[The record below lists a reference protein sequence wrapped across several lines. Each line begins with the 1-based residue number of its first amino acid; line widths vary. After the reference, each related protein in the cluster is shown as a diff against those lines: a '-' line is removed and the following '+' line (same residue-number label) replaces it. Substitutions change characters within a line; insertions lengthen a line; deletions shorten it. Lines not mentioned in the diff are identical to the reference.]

1 MANYNKAFNF
11 RGGFQVDTDVL
22 VVRGQN
28 VGIGSSIPNERLVVD
43 GIIQANGLNIT
54 STEDVVL
61 EKATA
66 GILTVT
72 EILDVGIE
80 TGSALPYPDGTPQVR
95 LTTGIITAANP
106 AIGVVTYY
114 GDGGRL
120 LNLPTSQWL
129 DIDVGLGFTSIYAQG
144 YVGVNTT
151 DPRYVFQV
159 GGVPFAPKAGFNTSQ
174 TGVGIETG
182 SIFVSDNISVGKTV
196 STLGEFIGVGSLITD
211 LNGSALKYGTIGSD
225 RFENINALGTINAG
239 IISAGIITVREQL
252 SAPVFIGSTIIGDTF
267 SGIAQTAVGVVTTAQ
282 LVFDTAEA
290 NEYNARNRFISTEGV
305 LQIGNYQREN
315 VSAGSSIGDVDV
327 YKFSE
332 SAYIYSLAKD
342 GVSKVF
348 VGREREG
355 SSRREFGGLRYGGS
369 LVDGTSD
376 VNDLDVVNYDVG
388 NLNFYLHSGSGGIND
403 TEGSF
408 RWIYGQSD
416 SVLAE
421 LDKNGGFVLSGNA
434 LGEATLDVTGI
445 ATFRGDTY
453 VNGELTVE
461 DKTTLKGDIAVEG
474 TIQVDGGFEASVDV
488 QFKGADFSDGLTVA
502 GGVFDGDEGVG
513 LTSTGKV
520 EASSEINLVGAGS
533 TVVTIK
539 ADGTISADSTIQSNT
554 NIVGGLQ
561 VSSPRVNATTEILAP
576 DNFLANV
583 NGLSVDNANIDNLGV
598 SSLTA
603 TDATVGTAVYVTEV
617 RSNNGNVVLTSS
629 NVNASS
635 LSGNDLTVT
644 DASVNG
650 TIDIGGNSITQT
662 AASIPTLV
670 STAITATTVTAEN
683 VIVSSTLDAPNFSS
697 SGAVSG
703 TEAVFDF
710 ARITDLE
717 TVGVATFGT
726 INASVANIGNLGS
739 VAIESVSADQLIVSG
754 VATVQSIDILS
765 PFTPSQIV
773 TPKVDADEVD
783 TDEIRPLNG
792 SIVDVFGDLSVS
804 GDTTLGVATISE
816 LTVNGVR
823 VRTPSSPDTTELSFN
838 INSGVNGTNLT
849 ITVNYQGQFL
859 TTDLPLT

>member
-1 MANYNKAFNF
+1 M
-11 RGGFQVDTDVL
+11 
-22 VVRGQN
+22 
-28 VGIGSSIPNERLVVD
+28 
-43 GIIQANGLNIT
+43 
-54 STEDVVL
+54 
-61 EKATA
+61 
-66 GILTVT
+66 
-72 EILDVGIE
+72 
-80 TGSALPYPDGTPQVR
+80 
-95 LTTGIITAANP
+95 
-106 AIGVVTYY
+106 
-114 GDGGRL
+114 
-120 LNLPTSQWL
+120 
-129 DIDVGLGFTSIYAQG
+129 
-144 YVGVNTT
+144 
-151 DPRYVFQV
+151 
-159 GGVPFAPKAGFNTSQ
+159 
-174 TGVGIETG
+174 
-182 SIFVSDNISVGKTV
+182 
-196 STLGEFIGVGSLITD
+196 
-211 LNGSALKYGTIGSD
+211 
-225 RFENINALGTINAG
+225 
-239 IISAGIITVREQL
+239 
-252 SAPVFIGSTIIGDTF
+252 
-267 SGIAQTAVGVVTTAQ
+267 
-282 LVFDTAEA
+282 
-290 NEYNARNRFISTEGV
+290 
-305 LQIGNYQREN
+305 
-315 VSAGSSIGDVDV
+315 
-327 YKFSE
+327 
-332 SAYIYSLAKD
+332 
-342 GVSKVF
+342 
-348 VGREREG
+348 
-355 SSRREFGGLRYGGS
+355 
-369 LVDGTSD
+369 
-376 VNDLDVVNYDVG
+376 VG
-388 NLNFYLHSGSGGIND
+388 NKL
-403 TEGSF
+403 
-408 RWIYGQSD
+408 
-416 SVLAE
+416 
-421 LDKNGGFVLSGNA
+421 
-434 LGEATLDVTGI
+434 
-445 ATFRGDTY
+445 
-453 VNGELTVE
+453 
-461 DKTTLKGDIAVEG
+461 
-474 TIQVDGGFEASVDV
+474 
-488 QFKGADFSDGLTVA
+488 
-502 GGVFDGDEGVG
+502 FDGDDGVG

-650 TIDIGGNSITQT
+650 TIDIGSNNITQT
-662 AASIPTLV
+662 TASIPTLV